1 MSIIK
6 YFKMKFRGEINI
18 KKLKENGLKVGSNF
32 SYGSGCFIDPSHCFL
47 IKIGDNVVFSSK
59 VHVLA
64 HDASTKKYTGYT
76 KIGLVNICDDVFI
89 GANSTI
95 LPNVTIGKG
104 SIVAAGSVVT
114 KSIPPG
120 EVWAGVPAKKIYN
133 VEEYLDKFDLRK
145 SNAIFDKKY
154 TIKNGITN
162 KMKEEMKMALMNDK
176 VGFVE

>member
-1 MSIIK
+1 MSIIN

-18 KKLKENGLKVGSNF
+18 KKLKENGLKVGKNF

-95 LPNVTIGKG
+95 LPNLTIGKK

-120 EVWAGVPAKKIYN
+120 EVWAGVPAKKIFDL
-133 VEEYLDKFDLRK
+133 EEYLEKFDLSRL
-145 SNAIFDKKY
+145 NAVFDKKY

-162 KMKEEMKMALMNDK
+162 EMKEEMKTALMNNK

>member
-1 MSIIK
+1 MGIIN
-6 YFKMKFRGEINI
+6 YLKMKFRGEIDI
-18 KKLKENGLKVGSNF
+18 QKLKKDGLDLGKNF
-32 SYGSGCFIDPSHCFL
+32 SYGRGCFIDPSHCFL

-95 LPNVTIGKG
+95 LPNLTIGKG
-104 SIVAAGSVVT
+104 SIIAAGSVVT

-133 VEEYLDKFDLRK
+133 LEQYLGKFDFSRE
-145 SNAIFDKKY
+145 NVMFDKKY
-154 TIKNGITN
+154 TITNGVTN
-162 KMKEEMKMALMNDK
+162 KMKEEMKMALRNEK